1 MQFDSV
7 DEILDFA
14 IGEEEKA
21 ADFYTKLSATAG
33 KPNIKEMFR
42 QFANEEKGHKAK
54 LLAAKQGKQL
64 LKSAQKILDLKIGDH
79 LEQVELTPDIDF
91 QDALILAMKAEKN
104 AFRLYNSLAEQ
115 ADDPGIKDM
124 LLALANEE
132 AKHKLRFETE
142 YDDLVFTEN

>member
-1 MQFDSV
+1 MQFNSV

-21 ADFYTKLSATAG
+21 ADFYTKLSETSS
-33 KPNIKEMFR
+33 KPNIKDMFR

-64 LKSAQKILDLKIGDH
+64 LKSEQKILDLKIGDH
-79 LEQVELTPDIDF
+79 LEQVELTPNIDF

-104 AFRLYNSLAEQ
+104 AFRLYNTLAQQ
-115 ADDPGIKDM
+115 AEDPGIKDM

>member
-1 MQFDSV
+1 MQFNSV

-21 ADFYTKLSATAG
+21 ADFYTKLAATSSR
-33 KPNIKEMFR
+33 PNIQEMFR

-64 LKSAQKILDLKIGDH
+64 LKSSQKILDLKIGDH

-104 AFRLYNSLAEQ
+104 AFRLYNSLAQQ
-115 ADDPGIKDM
+115 ADDPGIRDM
-124 LLALANEE
+124 LLALAQEE

-142 YDDLVFTEN
+142 YEDLVFAED